1 MNLYHLRHV
10 TWQDSQLIYHAQ
22 PLVGMEAINILA
34 PSTPYFCIG
43 YHQDLEQE
51 VDVAYCE
58 KNHIPIFRREVGG
71 GAVYLDGNQIFYQ
84 IVLHKDN
91 PLAQGDK
98 LEFYQRLLQPV
109 ADTYTEL
116 GVPATYR
123 PVNDLVTKE
132 GRKISGNGAATM
144 GDYFVL
150 VGNLIADFNYEVMTR
165 VLRVPDEK
173 YRDKV
178 FKSMT
183 ENLTTL
189 KRELGHVPNWDEM
202 ATPLIRHFEKVLGPL
217 TSAELPQEVTDKVAE
232 IRPRFETKEW
242 LYKKG
247 KQQTGRDVRISSAV
261 NIIHR
266 MYKAPGGLIKA
277 TLEQQGDHL
286 ESVSLSGDFFCYPE
300 ESISDL
306 ETILNGKTLSE
317 IPAVLSQFY
326 ASGKMDTPGVTVD
339 DWMKVLN
346 G

>member
-1 MNLYHLRHV
+1 MNLYHLGHV
-10 TWQDSQLIYHAQ
+10 PWQDSQLIYHAQ
-22 PLVGMEAINILA
+22 PLVGMDAINILA

-58 KNHIPIFRREVGG
+58 KNHIPLFRREVGG

-84 IVLHKDN
+84 IILHKDN
-91 PLAQGDK
+91 PLAHGDK

-116 GVPATYR
+116 GVPVTYR
-123 PVNDLVTKE
+123 PVNDLVTRE

-144 GDYFVL
+144 GNYFVL
-150 VGNLIADFNYEVMTR
+150 VGNLIADFNYDVMTQ

-189 KRELGHVPNWDEM
+189 KRELGHLPTWDEM
-202 ATPLIRHFEKVLGPL
+202 ATPLIHKFEKVLGPL
-217 TSAELPQEVTDKVAE
+217 TLATLPQAVVDKVAE

-247 KQQTGRDVRISSAV
+247 KQESGRDVRISSAV
-261 NIIHR
+261 IVIHR

-277 TLEQQGDHL
+277 TFEQHGDRLEN
-286 ESVSLSGDFFCYPE
+286 VSLSGDFFSYPE
-300 ESISDL
+300 DSISDL
-306 ETILNGKTLSE
+306 EKSLHGKKNGE
-317 IPAVLSQFY
+317 VPGIISQFY
-326 ASGKMDTPGVTVD
+326 ASSKMDTPGVTVE
-339 DWMKVLN
+339 DWMKVFN

>member
-1 MNLYHLRHV
+1 
-10 TWQDSQLIYHAQ
+10 
-22 PLVGMEAINILA
+22 
-34 PSTPYFCIG
+34 
-43 YHQDLEQE
+43 
-51 VDVAYCE
+51 
-58 KNHIPIFRREVGG
+58 
-71 GAVYLDGNQIFYQ
+71 
-84 IVLHKDN
+84 
-91 PLAQGDK
+91 
-98 LEFYQRLLQPV
+98 
-109 ADTYTEL
+109 
-116 GVPATYR
+116 
-123 PVNDLVTKE
+123 
-132 GRKISGNGAATM
+132 M

-189 KRELGHVPNWDEM
+189 KRELGHVPTWDEM
-202 ATPLIRHFEKVLGPL
+202 ATPLIRHFEQVLGPL
-217 TSAELPQEVTDKVAE
+217 TPAELPQEIVKKVAE
-232 IRPRFETKEW
+232 IRPRFETREW

-261 NIIHR
+261 NVIHR

-277 TLEQQGDHL
+277 TLEQQGERL
-286 ESVSLSGDFFCYPE
+286 QSVSLSGDFFCYPE
-300 ESISDL
+300 DSISDL
-306 ETILNGKTLSE
+306 EAELTGKTTSE
-317 IPAVLSQFY
+317 LPRVLAQFY

>member
-10 TWQDSQLIYHAQ
+10 PWQDSQLIYHAQ

-34 PSTPYFCIG
+34 PATPYFCIG

-84 IVLHKDN
+84 IVLHKNN
-91 PLAQGDK
+91 PLAHGDK

-109 ADTYTEL
+109 ADTYSEL
-116 GVPATYR
+116 GVPVTYR

-189 KRELGHVPNWDEM
+189 KRELGYVPTWDEM
-202 ATPLIRHFEKVLGPL
+202 AAPLIRNFEKVLGPL
-217 TSAELPQEVTDKVAE
+217 APAELPPAVKDKVGE

-261 NIIHR
+261 NVIHR

-277 TLEQQGDHL
+277 TLEQQGDRL
-286 ESVSLSGDFFCYPE
+286 ASVSLSGDFFCYPE
-300 ESISDL
+300 DSVTDL
-306 ETILNGKTLSE
+306 ETVLTGKTLSE
-317 IPAVLSQFY
+317 LPAVIVQFY
-326 ASGKMDTPGVTVD
+326 ANGKMDTPGVTVD